1 MLTEIMFLYQR
12 ICAFLICL
20 YISSYFMQIPIGSLN
35 LNDEYQ
41 TNNEEEPE
49 KNSIMAEVGNI
60 AG

>member
-1 MLTEIMFLYQR
+1 
-12 ICAFLICL
+12 
-20 YISSYFMQIPIGSLN
+20 MQIPIGSLN